1 MMLTW
6 EQIRLWRKQQ
16 RAALIE
22 RRLAIPPEDRARWSQ
37 RITAGILRELT
48 TKTPTLL
55 GIYWPFKGEYDPRDV
70 AATLQA
76 QGIGL
81 ALPVVTQM
89 KAPLEFR
96 TWHPGARLESGV
108 WGIPVPADG
117 EVVLPDTLL
126 VPLVGYD
133 QRGFRLG
140 YGGGF
145 YDRTLAAM
153 PRRPLTLG
161 VGFALGSLDTIHPQS
176 HDISMDVVITEQQST
191 PRTR

>member
-1 MMLTW
+1 MTW

-16 RAALIE
+16 RVALIE
-22 RRLAIPPEDRARWSQ
+22 RRLAVPREDRTRWSTQ
-37 RITAGILRELT
+37 ITRRILGKLSANS
-48 TKTPTLL
+48 PTLL
-55 GIYWPFKGEYDPRDV
+55 GFYWPFKGEYDPRDV
-70 AATLQA
+70 AESLHA

-81 ALPVVTQM
+81 ALPVVVRI

-96 TWHPGARLESGV
+96 AWHPGARLESGV
-108 WGIPVPADG
+108 WGIPVPANG
-117 EVVLPDTLL
+117 EAVLPDTLL

-153 PRRPLTLG
+153 PRRPVTLG
-161 VGFALGSLDTIHPQS
+161 VGFALASLDTIYPQP
-176 HDISMDVVITEQQST
+176 HDIPMDVVITEQQST
-191 PRTR
+191 SPTR

>member
-1 MMLTW
+1 MLTW
-6 EQIRLWRKQQ
+6 EQIRRWREEQ

-22 RRLAIPPEDRARWSQ
+22 RRLAISGDDRAHWTQ
-37 RITAGILRELT
+37 QIAARILHELT
-48 TKTPTLL
+48 TRGPTQL
-55 GIYWPFKGEYDPRDV
+55 GFYWPFKGEFDPRGV
-70 AATLQA
+70 AESLHE

-81 ALPVVTQM
+81 ALPVVVQT
-89 KAPLEFR
+89 KAPLVFR
-96 TWHPGARLESGV
+96 AWHPGARLVSGV

-117 EVVLPDTLL
+117 EAVLPDTLL

-133 QRGFRLG
+133 QHRFRLG

-161 VGFALGSLDTIHPQS
+161 VGFSLASLDTIHPQQ
-176 HDISMDVVITEQQST
+176 HDIPMDIVITEAMRK
-191 PRTR
+191 P

>member
-22 RRLAIPPEDRARWSQ
+22 RRLAISPEDRTRWSQ

-48 TKTPTLL
+48 AKSPTLL

-81 ALPVVTQM
+81 ALPVVTRM

-96 TWHPGARLESGV
+96 AWHPGARLESGI

-126 VPLVGYD
+126 APLVGYD
-133 QRGFRLG
+133 QRRFRLG

-153 PRRPLTLG
+153 PRRPVTLG
-161 VGFALGSLDTIHPQS
+161 VGFTLGSLDTIHPQS
-176 HDISMDVVITEQQST
+176 HDIPMDVVITEQQST
-191 PRTR
+191 PPTR